1 MFLDNEILSMCV
13 EKHLPRDMKGRR
25 VAMPDN
31 EASRVFGSLCT
42 N

>member
-13 EKHLPRDMKGRR
+13 SKHSLRGIRGSR

-31 EASRVFGSLCT
+31 EASRVFI
-42 N
+42 